1 MVQNKSDGKKYMNEI
16 KKDQEQNLNNKN
28 IYDNVKEENFVKNVE
43 EVVVVK
49 TIEGSS
55 MKKEDP
61 KEKYRSFKAFS
72 RVSSIIYSFIVTVL
86 MGIILGYFFDK
97 WFAGDNWMLI
107 MIVTFV
113 FIATF
118 NLYRGLLRLK

>member
-1 MVQNKSDGKKYMNEI
+1 MNEI
-16 KKDQEQNLNNKN
+16 KKDQEQNLNNQE
-28 IYDNVKEENFVKNVE
+28 IQDNVTEKKDIE
-43 EVVVVK
+43 EVVVVE
-49 TIEGSS
+49 TVEGSS

-72 RVSSIIYSFIVTVL
+72 KVSSIIYSFIATVL
-86 MGIILGYFFDK
+86 MGITLGYFFDK
-97 WFAGDNWMLI
+97 WFAGDSWMLI